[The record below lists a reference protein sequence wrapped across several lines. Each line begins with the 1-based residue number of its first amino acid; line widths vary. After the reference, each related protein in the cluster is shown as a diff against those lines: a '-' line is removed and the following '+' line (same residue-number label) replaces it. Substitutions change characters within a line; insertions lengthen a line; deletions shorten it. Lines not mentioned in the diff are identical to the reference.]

1 MHQVTNI
8 SYGEGSVNIVL
19 DSSSQMEV
27 IAPEFR
33 FGDYSSVVTSCF
45 TQKELERISEGENA
59 LLTFYFVVSDEV
71 EDEQLLAQ
79 YGKAIEESEEQIG
92 RLTEGIYLD
101 VSASKAISDD
111 KESSLVTLF
120 SDVDVQMDI
129 PLYLIGE
136 GRSYFFMSS
145 NMGNCELIEDTS
157 PDADVLT
164 ISTDI
169 MCPGVILY
177 QDIGDSLIERDDK
190 TFKIKTTHLAIIGIA
205 VLVILWVVLDKM
217 HKNGRRE

>member
-27 IAPEFR
+27 TAPEFR

-71 EDEQLLAQ
+71 DDEQLLAQ
-79 YGKAIEESEEQIG
+79 YSEAIEKNEEQIG

-101 VSASKAISDD
+101 VKASKTISDD
-111 KESSLVTLF
+111 KENSLVTL
-120 SDVDVQMDI
+120 SSAVDVQMDI

-136 GRSYFFMSS
+136 GRSYFFLSS
-145 NMGNCELIEDTS
+145 NMGNCELIEDVS

-169 MCPGVILY
+169 MCPGVVLY
-177 QDIGDSLIERDDK
+177 QDIGESLVERDDK
-190 TFKIKTTHLAIIGIA
+190 VFSIKTTHLAIIGIA
-205 VLVILWVVLDKM
+205 ALVILWAVLDRL
-217 HKNGRRE
+217 HKNSK